1 MRTHIKIDEDF
12 KGKDMTVILPIT
24 TRSIT
29 ADLFI
34 AEHGNFTN
42 LSVDKVFVIGRQN
55 TDKSVKLPLK
65 SLN

>member
-1 MRTHIKIDEDF
+1 
-12 KGKDMTVILPIT
+12 MTVILLLT
-24 TRSIT
+24 TSSFT

-34 AEHGNFTN
+34 AEHGYFTN
-42 LSVDKVFVIGRQN
+42 LSVDKLFVIGRQN